1 MRYAARVIPGRGE
14 GRKLGFPTLN
24 LEIPEGFAAEQG
36 IYAGWVWLGR
46 GAGERQMAALH
57 YGPVPV
63 FGVKEIS
70 LEAHL
75 IGQDLTAPPAELS
88 FELVKYLR
96 PVRHFEALAGL
107 QEQIQADI
115 EAAKGVLEKV

>member
-1 MRYAARVIPGRGE
+1 
-14 GRKLGFPTLN
+14 
-24 LEIPEGFAAEQG
+24 
-36 IYAGWVWLGR
+36 
-46 GAGERQMAALH
+46 MAALH